1 MTTTVSLVDQPRG
14 LLRRYA
20 WRFSRKNM
28 GGQVADPVRA
38 LAHHGGVLAAAGVLE
53 MVAERGWRRLDRHL
67 RWLAV
72 QAVSGQIGCSWCTDF
87 GYYEGVQ
94 GGVDPRKIRDVPHWR
109 NSDAYDERERIVLEY
124 AEAATATPV
133 VMPEQLMERLR
144 EHFDEAQVLELVAW
158 VALENY
164 RSRVN
169 AGLGLRSQ
177 GFSASCAVPAVSGAV
192 AHE

>member
-1 MTTTVSLVDQPRG
+1 MTTVVSLVDRPHG

-20 WRFSRKNM
+20 WRFSRKKM
-28 GGQVADPVRA
+28 AGEIADPVRA
-38 LAHHGGVLAAAGVLE
+38 LAHHGGVLTASGVLE
-53 MVAERGWRRLDRHL
+53 MVAERGWRRLDPHL

-72 QAVSGQIGCSWCTDF
+72 QAAAGQIGCTWCTDF

-109 NSDAYDERERIVLEY
+109 DSDAYDEPERLVLEY
-124 AEAATATPV
+124 AEAATAAPV
-133 VMPEQLMERLR
+133 VLPERLVERLR
-144 EHFDEAQVLELVAW
+144 EHFDEAQVVELAAW

-169 AGLGLRSQ
+169 AGLRLRSQ
-177 GFSASCAVPAVSGAV
+177 GFAASCTVPAASGAV
-192 AHE
+192 AHG

>member
-1 MTTTVSLVDQPRG
+1 MTTVVSLVDRPHG

-20 WRFSRKNM
+20 WRFSRKKM
-28 GGQVADPVRA
+28 AGEIADPLRA
-38 LAHHGGVLAAAGVLE
+38 LAHHGGVLTASGVLE
-53 MVAERGWRRLDRHL
+53 MVAERGWRRLDLHL

-72 QAVSGQIGCSWCTDF
+72 QAAAGQIGCSWCTDF

-109 NSDAYDERERIVLEY
+109 DSDAYDERERIVLEY

-133 VMPEQLMERLR
+133 VMPEQLIDRLR
-144 EHFDEAQVLELVAW
+144 EHFDEAQVVELVAW